1 MTWLGLTWPG
11 LEWRGL
17 AWLSLA
23 WLGLAWRAVPCRALH
38 CFALEMADPGFHT
51 ATAMRCDSHCIFISA
66 FGFGLMR
73 FVHGLV
79 CVMFGWCVF
88 SVVLFCIVCS
98 TMRDIRGCQ
107 F

>member
-1 MTWLGLTWPG
+1 VP
-11 LEWRGL
+11 
-17 AWLSLA
+17 
-23 WLGLAWRAVPCRALH
+23 AWRAVPCRALH

-88 SVVLFCIVCS
+88 SVVFYRVL
-98 TMRDIRGCQ
+98 DDA
-107 F
+107 

>member
-1 MTWLGLTWPG
+1 MY
-11 LEWRGL
+11 WRGL

-79 CVMFGWCVF
+79 CVMFVLWCWHVDLLKF
-88 SVVLFCIVCS
+88 ILCP
-98 TMRDIRGCQ
+98 TMRDRRVCQ